1 MKQED
6 RGTNRG
12 LIIGVAGLIL
22 FIGVVI
28 GSFFFTHAPST
39 FLIKDATIA
48 QVELI
53 TQADPDSRVW
63 YDSANLLA
71 QGSSLLEVTL
81 RTRPLEKDRATEFLD
96 SIRVQYYGIK

>member
-6 RGTNRG
+6 RGTDRG
-12 LIIGVAGLIL
+12 LISGIIAGLLL
-22 FIGVVI
+22 FGVVI
-28 GSFFFTHAPST
+28 GMFFFTLAPST

-63 YDSANLLA
+63 YGSANLLA